1 MRGRGRGRRLSATRR
16 HATEALARRCFLYER
31 SLEPGGEARL
41 PCPQHAE
48 RPLNPLDTTRRRA
61 IDPDTQVC
69 ETCGSRVAGLC
80 RPLDAAA
87 LDEVSGES
95 EQITLPA
102 RATVF
107 REGDPAGKVF
117 TLMEGTAK
125 LTRLL
130 PDGKQQVVGFRF
142 AGDIIGFTTKGSYA
156 FDAELLTDAKLCR
169 LERPQL
175 ESLLKRYPML
185 ERRLLDLCVQELAA
199 TQEQLVTVGRRTAEA
214 RVAAFL
220 LSLVEARR
228 RRGAG
233 GRLLEMPMTR
243 ADIADFLGLTLETV
257 SRTLTSFRKRGWIR
271 EPAHQR
277 VELIDLGALS
287 SLAEGTD
294 ED

>member
-1 MRGRGRGRRLSATRR
+1 V
-16 HATEALARRCFLYER
+16 
-31 SLEPGGEARL
+31 
-41 PCPQHAE
+41 
-48 RPLNPLDTTRRRA
+48 NPFDAPRRRS
-61 IDPDTQVC
+61 PQVETRVC
-69 ETCGSRVAGLC
+69 EACGSRVAGIC

-87 LDEVSGES
+87 LDEMSEES
-95 EQITLPA
+95 AQIAMPA

-107 REGDPAGKVF
+107 REGDPAGRVF

-130 PDGKQQVVGFRF
+130 AGGKQQVVGFRF
-142 AGDIIGFTTKGSYA
+142 AGDIIGYTNKRDYP
-156 FDAELLTDAKLCR
+156 FDAELLTDARLCR
-169 LERPQL
+169 LDRPQL
-175 ESLLKRYPML
+175 EGLLKRYPML

-257 SRTLTSFRKRGWIR
+257 SRTLTAFRKRGWTR

-277 VELIDLGALS
+277 VELINLGALS
-287 SLAEGTD
+287 DLAEGTSD
-294 ED
+294 QG